1 MNRIDTHQHLLY
13 PDRFRYAWTDGLP
26 PLAKRPFTLEEYRA
40 AAQGTGID
48 GTIFM
53 EVDVPESDSAG
64 EAAFF
69 CQLASDPRNQL
80 LGVIASGRPENHGFA
95 SHVERIRHA
104 KLVGLRRI
112 LHVVPDEVSQSS
124 TFRAN
129 VAALGAA
136 GLTFDLCMLARQ
148 LPLAAQLADACPN
161 TRLVLDHCGVPDIAG
176 GEISAWRSAMQEL
189 AKREHLACKISG
201 IIAYAAADQVSADT
215 FRPYVEHVIACFGW
229 DRVVFGGDWPVCN
242 LTGSLRQ
249 WCDILDAIVANES
262 ASNRAR
268 LFAGNARAIYRV

>member
-26 PLAKRPFTLEEYRA
+26 PLANRPFTLAEYREA
-40 AAQGTGID
+40 AKGTDIT

-53 EVDVPESDSAG
+53 EVDVPEKDSGA
-64 EAAFF
+64 EAKFF
-69 CQLASDPRNQL
+69 CELARDPKNQL
-80 LGVIASGRPENHGFA
+80 LGVIASARPENENFA
-95 SHVERIRHA
+95 AYLDSIRDP

-124 TFRAN
+124 RFRAN
-129 VAALGAA
+129 VASLGAA
-136 GLTFDLCMLARQ
+136 GLSFDICMLARQ

-176 GEISAWRSAMQEL
+176 GGIDTWRANIREL
-189 AKREHLACKISG
+189 AKRPHLHCKISG
-201 IIAYAAADQVSADT
+201 IIAYAAADRISADT
-215 FRPYVEHVIACFGW
+215 FRPYVEHVIASFGW

-242 LTGSLRQ
+242 LTGSLVR
-249 WCDILDAIVANES
+249 WCELLDAILAKES
-262 ASNRAR
+262 ESNRAK
-268 LFAGNARAIYRV
+268 LFVENARAVYRV